1 MTDNVENAKKIS
13 PFLLVIILIF
23 FILSLAA
30 LFIAVE
36 SIIGQAD
43 SNQADNWNSYSF
55 LLIGFFG
62 LALSIYMLLQNRGKP
77 MHVILELPRVITT
90 LECPKCDFKSVRDF
104 QRDDYIFKETGS
116 CQKCN
121 ETMKITAIYR
131 EAKKNER

>member
-1 MTDNVENAKKIS
+1 MTDNVEHVKKIS
-13 PFLLVIILIF
+13 PFLLVLILVT
-23 FILSLAA
+23 FILSLSA
-30 LFIAVE
+30 LYIAVE
-36 SIIGQAD
+36 SIIEQTNAL
-43 SNQADNWNSYSF
+43 NSYSF

-104 QRDDYIFKETGS
+104 QREDYIFKETGS

-131 EAKKNER
+131 EAKKNES

>member
-13 PFLLVIILIF
+13 PLLLVIILVF

-36 SIIGQAD
+36 SLIEQTD
-43 SNQADNWNSYSF
+43 TLNSYSF

>member
-36 SIIGQAD
+36 SLIEQTD
-43 SNQADNWNSYSF
+43 TLNSYSF

-77 MHVILELPRVITT
+77 MHVTLELPRVITT

>member
-1 MTDNVENAKKIS
+1 MTDNVKSVKRYS
-13 PFLLVIILIF
+13 PFLLVLILVA

-36 SIIGQAD
+36 SIIEQTGTL
-43 SNQADNWNSYSF
+43 NSYSF

-62 LALSIYMLLQNRGKP
+62 LALSIYLLLQTRGQP
-77 MHVILELPRVITT
+77 MRVTLELPRVITT
-90 LECPKCDFKSVRDF
+90 LECPKCDFKSIRDF

-121 ETMKITAIYR
+121 ETMMITAIYR
-131 EAKKNER
+131 EAKKKES

>member
-13 PFLLVIILIF
+13 PFLLVIILVF

-36 SIIGQAD
+36 SLIEQTD
-43 SNQADNWNSYSF
+43 SLNSYSF

-77 MHVILELPRVITT
+77 MRVTLELPRVITT

-131 EAKKNER
+131 EAKKNES